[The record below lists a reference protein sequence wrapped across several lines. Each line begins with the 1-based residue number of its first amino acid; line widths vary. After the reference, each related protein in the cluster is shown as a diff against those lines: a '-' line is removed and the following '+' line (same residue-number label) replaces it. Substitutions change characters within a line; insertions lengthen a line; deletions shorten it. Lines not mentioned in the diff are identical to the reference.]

1 MVQYKKSLGQHIL
14 QNVGAAK
21 RIVDSLDLSDGDS
34 VLEIGPGN
42 GALTSILVRHPIRL
56 VAIELD
62 ERMTKQLKERLGETN
77 RLQIVNDDILKCN
90 LGILAGNS
98 TWKVV
103 GNLPYNITSS
113 ILKKVFDNR
122 SLFST
127 AVFTVQKEVAD
138 RMTASAGSADYSSLT
153 VFTNT
158 YCHAKKLFHLR
169 PGSFFPPP
177 KVSSAVVHL
186 TFRDRTA
193 VAEEHLERFSTFVQ
207 ALFSHR
213 RKTILNSLAMVTS
226 IDKEKLASILER
238 VDIPTASRP
247 QTISVEK
254 YALLF
259 TAIDRSNR
267 A

>member
-1 MVQYKKSLGQHIL
+1 MQYKKSLGQHIL
-14 QNVGAAK
+14 QNAGAAR
-21 RIVDSLDLSDGDS
+21 RIVDSLELSDGDS

-62 ERMTKQLKERLGETN
+62 QRMTKQLESRLGKMD
-77 RLQIVNDDILKCN
+77 RFQIVNDDILKCD
-90 LGILAGNS
+90 LGFLIGNS

-113 ILKKVFDNR
+113 ILKRVFDNR
-122 SLFST
+122 KSFSI

-138 RMTASAGSADYSSLT
+138 RMTAAPGSADYSSLT

-158 YCHAKKLFHLR
+158 YCYAKKLFHLR
-169 PGSFFPPP
+169 PGSFFPAP

-186 TFRDRTA
+186 EFKDKTIVD
-193 VAEEHLERFSTFVQ
+193 EKHLERFSVFVQ

-226 IDKEKLASILER
+226 IDKDKLATILEKTG
-238 VDIPTASRP
+238 IPEVNRP
-247 QTISVEK
+247 QTIAAEE
-254 YALLF
+254 YAALF
-259 TAIDRSNR
+259 AAIHGSNR